1 MFSSRENKQMIWNL
15 LLSQA
20 KPESINNT
28 RFQEYF
34 EQLIQQ
40 IEENIT
46 RFPSLVDMNKELL
59 TLSLQGIRALSMQK
73 PSESDSTVYQKRL
86 IEKQK
91 ELKILKEGG
100 IKPKEIDFTDLNGS
114 NYGDVSV
121 LMSRSQEQR
130 ARELEKIS
138 SNYKQNND
146 KALKWINSE
155 GRSPLTSSNEIKETE
170 KPKKLVIHST
180 STDNKKVSFN
190 LEKQKSNICV
200 KLSYTEDGINK
211 KMICNLSNG
220 FRVFMSAHG
229 KIEEKANVILENV
242 ELFTN

>member
-15 LLSQA
+15 LLSQT
-20 KPESINNT
+20 KPEAINNT

-34 EQLIQQ
+34 EQLVEQ
-40 IEENIT
+40 IGENIT
-46 RFPSLVDMNKELL
+46 RFPSLVAMNKELL

-91 ELKILKEGG
+91 ELKIMKEGG
-100 IKPKEIDFTDLNGS
+100 IKPKEIDFTDLNGG
-114 NYGDVSV
+114 NYSDVNL

-138 SNYKQNND
+138 RNYKQNNE
-146 KALKWINSE
+146 KALEWINSE
-155 GRSPLTSSNEIKETE
+155 DRSSLIASNKIKETE
-170 KPKKLVIHST
+170 VSKKLVIHGT
-180 STDNKKVSFN
+180 SVDNKKVSFN

-229 KIEEKANVILENV
+229 KIEEKANIVLENV